1 MSGRDRPGED
11 RAAGP
16 RASERRVADAGAG
29 NESGSDTAAAIEP
42 ASSASGSN
50 ERTAGDRDFD
60 ADFLAGDS
68 RARTRLLAAL
78 HPLDAAPEDDGW
90 NLDDLHGLLP
100 DNALRAQAAVLVG
113 LVPRPQGVQVLLTR
127 RTDGLRQHGGQ
138 VSFPGGRIEPDD
150 EDAVAAALRET
161 FEEIG
166 VPPAQIAPL
175 GFLDPLVTITGFRVL
190 PLVAT
195 VDPAYVA
202 APDPAEVAAVFEV
215 PLAFLLDP
223 DNLTTRTLEY
233 KGRARHV
240 LEYRWPDQRIWG
252 ATASML
258 LNLRQRLEAVR

>member
-1 MSGRDRPGED
+1 MSDSGAPVGADRGLATD
-11 RAAGP
+11 W
-16 RASERRVADAGAG
+16 
-29 NESGSDTAAAIEP
+29 
-42 ASSASGSN
+42 
-50 ERTAGDRDFD
+50 
-60 ADFLAGDS
+60 LAGDP

-113 LVPRPQGVQVLLTR
+113 LVPRAHGAQVLLTR

-166 VPPAQIAPL
+166 VPATQIAPL

-195 VDPAYVA
+195 VDPDYLAR
-202 APDPAEVAAVFEV
+202 PDPAEVAAVFEV

-223 DNLTTRTLEY
+223 DNLDTRTLEY